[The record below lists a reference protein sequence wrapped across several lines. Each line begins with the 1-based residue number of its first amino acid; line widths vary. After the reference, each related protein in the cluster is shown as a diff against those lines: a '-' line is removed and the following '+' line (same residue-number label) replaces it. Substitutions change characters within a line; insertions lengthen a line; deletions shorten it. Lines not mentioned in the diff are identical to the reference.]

1 VSIDKPQATIRIIA
15 VGGSTTFDT
24 EVSADS
30 LAWPARLEQILNQQL
45 PRQHLEVINAGV
57 AGYGVG
63 QDLIRLE
70 TELYAYHPDLI
81 IFYQGHNDLF
91 HELNVAAGLGV
102 NSDST
107 RPGEVPAI
115 APWTQWLERHSLLYT
130 KIRQRSIAIRFHR
143 TRGRL
148 DQHTNDSTAAVIERS
163 AQNFERR
170 VRMYLAVARTLG
182 IPVVVPEVVQVS
194 GGATHEMQ
202 PGLIAEWQHT
212 IPFAPTDSVLA
223 GYARFN
229 NALRSVAK
237 AYNVPF
243 IPMMQWAINGTK
255 YYFPDDP
262 IHFNDQGAERFASGL
277 AAQLLQ
283 QHLIPPLATASEREV
298 AGVEAVSLTSV
309 RRHR

>member
-1 VSIDKPQATIRIIA
+1 M
-15 VGGSTTFDT
+15 
-24 EVSADS
+24 
-30 LAWPARLEQILNQQL
+30 
-45 PRQHLEVINAGV
+45 
-57 AGYGVG
+57 
-63 QDLIRLE
+63 
-70 TELYAYHPDLI
+70 
-81 IFYQGHNDLF
+81 
-91 HELNVAAGLGV
+91 
-102 NSDST
+102 
-107 RPGEVPAI
+107 
-115 APWTQWLERHSLLYT
+115 
-130 KIRQRSIAIRFHR
+130 
-143 TRGRL
+143 
-148 DQHTNDSTAAVIERS
+148 IERS

-202 PGLIAEWQHT
+202 PGLIAEWQNT

-229 NALRSVAK
+229 SALRSVAK

-243 IPMMQWAINGTK
+243 IPMVQLAIAGTK
-255 YYFPDDP
+255 YYFPEDP

-283 QHLIPPLATASEREV
+283 QHLITPLGTASEQEV
-298 AGVEAVSLTSV
+298 AGVEAVSLSSV